1 MKRYT
6 RWQVRS
12 YDKEQ
17 ARALAEELHISP
29 VLTGILLNRGLDT
42 AGAMRDFLAGK
53 RDPYYDPFLMKDLK
67 KAAARIWQAVEQG
80 ESVTIF
86 GDYDVDGM
94 TASSILY
101 LYLQARGAKVRTY
114 IPKRQGEGYGLNS
127 EALEALYREGTTLVV
142 TVDCGI
148 SGTKEVR
155 EAPAGMDIV
164 ITDHHRPPDELPP
177 AYAVVNPNQRDCPYP
192 FKGLSGVGV
201 AFKLCQAL
209 EKLQYPD
216 RPLWEGYTELV
227 ALGTVADIVPL
238 RDENRALVRRGLK
251 AMETTDLVGLRK
263 LMEVSACPTEHITSE
278 NVGFILAP
286 RLNAVGRLEHAQRA
300 VELLTASDEDQ
311 AWAIAQ
317 ELNQENALRQEIS
330 RTIFQ
335 EAEAMLAEQREIGPA
350 IVLARE
356 GWHAGVI
363 GIVASRLVDKYYRPV
378 ILLSIDGDK
387 AKGSCRSIPPLDLY
401 NAIKDCSGDLIQFG
415 GHSQAAGL
423 TLETGMV
430 ERFRQDFC
438 RTVAGRLRPEDY
450 EAEIGIDICWDRD
463 AVLDLDLLR
472 QLRDLEPFGSENP
485 VPVFAMTGTVLHNPR
500 AVGKEQNHLRFFA
513 AYGPMTYQSIMWQ
526 GGPLLPAVA
535 NNVTADVAFLPKINV
550 FHDEETVNLQ
560 VMAVRQDL
568 TVFDYRQHGVE
579 RDDIVREFLRTEPQ
593 VTLFVN
599 PGSASAEPF
608 ADCGNLRVRTYG
620 EHCGD
625 GERVVLFYDLP
636 EVPVFTAD
644 HFPLDDRAGR
654 ILALLYSWQEFEAVQ
669 DRLDLEF
676 PNREHLSRAYR
687 YIENTLRSQAVCLI
701 PQLLAS
707 ARRDHVALTEK
718 DLAIFGEL
726 GFFRT
731 HGAERAPGGRD
742 RRSLDESPT
751 YREARQEGEKRLDG
765 YYTCLRIT
773 RQRLDSLRRQR

>member
-1 MKRYT
+1 M
-6 RWQVRS
+6 
-12 YDKEQ
+12 
-17 ARALAEELHISP
+17 
-29 VLTGILLNRGLDT
+29 
-42 AGAMRDFLAGK
+42 
-53 RDPYYDPFLMKDLK
+53 
-67 KAAARIWQAVEQG
+67 
-80 ESVTIF
+80 TIF

-330 RTIFQ
+330 RTIFRKPKPCWRSSGKSGRPLSSPGKGGMP
-335 EAEAMLAEQREIGPA
+335 ASLASWPA
-350 IVLARE
+350 ASWTSITVLSFCSASTGIRPKAR
-356 GWHAGVI
+356 AA
-363 GIVASRLVDKYYRPV
+363 ASRPWICTMPSRT
-378 ILLSIDGDK
+378 
-387 AKGSCRSIPPLDLY
+387 AA
-401 NAIKDCSGDLIQFG
+401 AI
-415 GHSQAAGL
+415 
-423 TLETGMV
+423 
-430 ERFRQDFC
+430 
-438 RTVAGRLRPEDY
+438 
-450 EAEIGIDICWDRD
+450 
-463 AVLDLDLLR
+463 
-472 QLRDLEPFGSENP
+472 
-485 VPVFAMTGTVLHNPR
+485 
-500 AVGKEQNHLRFFA
+500 
-513 AYGPMTYQSIMWQ
+513 
-526 GGPLLPAVA
+526 
-535 NNVTADVAFLPKINV
+535 
-550 FHDEETVNLQ
+550 
-560 VMAVRQDL
+560 
-568 TVFDYRQHGVE
+568 
-579 RDDIVREFLRTEPQ
+579 
-593 VTLFVN
+593 
-599 PGSASAEPF
+599 
-608 ADCGNLRVRTYG
+608 
-620 EHCGD
+620 
-625 GERVVLFYDLP
+625 
-636 EVPVFTAD
+636 
-644 HFPLDDRAGR
+644 
-654 ILALLYSWQEFEAVQ
+654 
-669 DRLDLEF
+669 
-676 PNREHLSRAYR
+676 
-687 YIENTLRSQAVCLI
+687 
-701 PQLLAS
+701 
-707 ARRDHVALTEK
+707 
-718 DLAIFGEL
+718 
-726 GFFRT
+726 
-731 HGAERAPGGRD
+731 
-742 RRSLDESPT
+742 
-751 YREARQEGEKRLDG
+751 
-765 YYTCLRIT
+765 
-773 RQRLDSLRRQR
+773 